1 MRLSKFA
8 LLAFFGLMSSSNAAA
23 EARSANDSLRA
34 RALIESAKAEL
45 QKGRQARAVELS
57 QEAERLAPNQFE
69 TNYILGVALAEAF
82 QYGESEPFLLRA
94 VELAPKNV
102 EARMKLAAVSLKLGK
117 QQEARNALEA
127 ALSLLNAVL
136 KANPDSAEAIESVG
150 LAYLIFGEWEEVEQA
165 IQKLYA
171 LRSPLAFDLSKRI
184 EALQT
189 QAKAEI
195 RYLKAVQRVRKKD
208 AQLCFNIASAYLYL
222 KDFPNAIEW
231 FKKTVEQKPD
241 YAAAHR
247 NLGMIYAREKKFD
260 DAIPAFKEAIK
271 FTSSDSPEI
280 VGLFAALGNAFLNLS
295 MLEKAIEAFETAIR
309 CGNQIQQQP
318 QTEMAYSHYGLGVAL
333 LQFERSIETKL
344 LAKPLYQ
351 RLDAMESR
359 SLFEKPPKLRRYDAI
374 LNAFKSATAY
384 KPDFADAYM
393 TMGVAYLSIGDARN
407 ASYAYREVVRLK
419 PDYAEAY
426 NALAIAYAE
435 QGYFDA
441 AAQTLESAIKLK
453 PDFIEA
459 HTSLGRVY
467 ERLERWRD
475 ALTCYKA
482 VLQLDENNIDAH
494 FHAGMIYVRLK
505 ETFLASK
512 HYFALKRLSPSLA
525 SRLYLAIQE
534 PLR

>member
-8 LLAFFGLMSSSNAAA
+8 LLAFFGLMSSSSAA

-34 RALIESAKAEL
+34 RALIESAKTEL
-45 QKGRQARAVELS
+45 QKGRQARAVELG

-69 TNYILGVALAEAF
+69 ANYILGVALAEAF
-82 QYGESEPFLLRA
+82 QYAEAEPYLLRA
-94 VELAPKNV
+94 VELSPKNV

-117 QQEARNALEA
+117 QQQARNALEA
-127 ALSLLNAVL
+127 SLSLLNAAL
-136 KANPDSAEAIESVG
+136 NANPDSAEAIESVG

-184 EALQT
+184 EALQA

-222 KDFPNAIEW
+222 KDFPNAVEW
-231 FKKTVEQKPD
+231 FKKTIELKPD
-241 YAAAHR
+241 YAAARR
-247 NLGMIYAREKKFD
+247 NLAMIYLREKKFD

-280 VGLFAALGNAFLNLS
+280 VGLFAGLGNVFLNLS

-309 CGNQIQQQP
+309 YGNQVQP
-318 QTEMAYSHYGLGVAL
+318 QPQAEMAQAHYGLGAAL

-351 RLDAMESR
+351 RLDATESP
-359 SLFEKPPKLRRYDAI
+359 SLFEKPPRLRRYDAI

-393 TMGVAYLSIGDARN
+393 TMGIAYLSIGDARN
-407 ASYAYREVVRLK
+407 ASYAYREAVRLK

-435 QGYFDA
+435 QGYYDA

-453 PDFIEA
+453 PDFLDA
-459 HTSLGRVY
+459 RASLGRIY
-467 ERLERWRD
+467 ERQERWRD
-475 ALTCYKA
+475 ALAQYKFI
-482 VLQLDENNIDAH
+482 LERDDENADAH
-494 FHAGMIYVRLK
+494 FRAGMIYARLK
-505 ETFLASK
+505 EPFLASR
-512 HYFALKRLSPSLA
+512 HYQTLKRLNPSLA
-525 SRLYLAIQE
+525 SRLYAALQE

>member
-1 MRLSKFA
+1 MRLSKYTAFA
-8 LLAFFGLMSSSNAAA
+8 LCVLLLVLTSAIQASSN
-23 EARSANDSLRA
+23 NDSLRV
-34 RALIESAKAEL
+34 RALIESAKSEL
-45 QKGRQARAVELS
+45 QKGRQARAVELA
-57 QEAERLAPNQFE
+57 QEAHRLAPNQFDS
-69 TNYILGVALAEAF
+69 NLLLGIAFSEAF
-82 QYGESEPFLLRA
+82 QYSDAQPFLLRA
-94 VELAPKNV
+94 VELAPNNV
-102 EARMKLAAVSLKLGK
+102 EARMKLSSVSLKLGK
-117 QQEARNALEA
+117 QQAARNSLEA
-127 ALSLLNAVL
+127 SLSLLNSVL
-136 KANPDSAEAIESVG
+136 KANPDSAEVIESVG
-150 LAYLIFGEWEEVEQA
+150 LAYLIFGEWEEVEIA

-171 LRSPLAFDLSKRI
+171 LQSPLAFDLSKQI

-189 QAKAEI
+189 QARAEI

-208 AQLCFNIASAYLYL
+208 TQLCFNIANAHLYL
-222 KDFPNAIEW
+222 KEFSNAIEW
-231 FKKTVEQKPD
+231 FKKTVELKPD

-247 NLGMIYAREKKFD
+247 NLALIYTREKKYD
-260 DAIPAFKEAIK
+260 EAIPAFKEAIK
-271 FTSSDSPEI
+271 YTSTDSPEI
-280 VGLFAALGNAFLNLS
+280 VGLFTGLGNVFLNLS
-295 MLEKAIEAFETAIR
+295 MLEKAIESFEFAIR
-309 CGNQIQQQP
+309 YAADLAVQP
-318 QTEMAYSHYGLGVAL
+318 QTELAYSHYGLGVAL

-374 LNAFKSATAY
+374 LNAFKTAITY
-384 KPDFADAYM
+384 KTDFADAYM
-393 TMGVAYLSIGDARN
+393 TLGVAYLGIGDARN

-435 QGYFDA
+435 QGYFDS

-475 ALTCYKA
+475 ALRQYKT
-482 VLQLDENNIDAH
+482 VLELDENNIDAH
-494 FHAGMIYVRLK
+494 FHAGMMYVRLK

-525 SRLYLAIQE
+525 SRLFLAIQE

>member
-1 MRLSKFA
+1 MRLSKWIA
-8 LLAFFGLMSSSNAAA
+8 LCALWLSLSSGVRAA
-23 EARSANDSLRA
+23 STQDSLRVS
-34 RALIESAKAEL
+34 ALLKSAQSEL
-45 QKGRQARAVELS
+45 QKGRQARAVELA
-57 QEAERLAPNQFE
+57 QEAHRLSPNRFD
-69 TNYILGVALAEAF
+69 TNFLLGVSFSESF
-82 QYGESEPFLLRA
+82 QYSEAEPFLLRA
-94 VELAPKNV
+94 IELETTHV
-102 EARMKLAAVSLKLGK
+102 EAHMKLASVSLKLGK
-117 QQEARNALEA
+117 QQQARNALET
-127 ALSLLNAVL
+127 ALSLLNRIL
-136 KANPDSAEAIESVG
+136 KTNPDSAEVIESVG
-150 LAYLIFGEWEEVEQA
+150 LAYLIFGEWEEVEA
-165 IQKLYA
+165 ALQKLYD

-208 AQLCFNIASAYLYL
+208 AQICFNIANAYLYL

-231 FKKTVEQKPD
+231 FRKTIELKPD

-247 NLGMIYAREKKFD
+247 NLAMIYTREKKYD

-271 FTSSDSPEI
+271 YTSSDSPEI
-280 VGLFAALGNAFLNLS
+280 VGLFAGLGNVFLNLS

-309 CGNQIQQQP
+309 YGDNLTTKP
-318 QTEMAYSHYGLGVAL
+318 QLEMAYSHYGLGVAL
-333 LQFERSIETKL
+333 LQFERSIETRL

-351 RLDAMESR
+351 RLDAMESY

-374 LNAFKSATAY
+374 LTAFKNAVAF

-393 TMGVAYLSIGDARN
+393 TMGIAYLGIGDARN

-435 QGYFDA
+435 QGYFDS

-453 PDFIEA
+453 PDFVEA

-475 ALTCYKA
+475 ALLCYKA
-482 VLQLDENNIDAH
+482 VLQLDENNSDAH

-505 ETFLASK
+505 ENFLASQ
-512 HYFALKRLSPSLA
+512 HYVALKRLNPTLA
-525 SRLYLAIQE
+525 SRLYLALQE
-534 PLR
+534 SLR

>member
-8 LLAFFGLMSSSNAAA
+8 VAFSAAWLLLQTGA
-23 EARSANDSLRA
+23 EAGAIGDSSRVK
-34 RALIESAKAEL
+34 ALLELAKSEL
-45 QKGRQARAVELS
+45 QKGKQLRAVELA
-57 QEAERLAPNQFE
+57 QEAHRLSPNQFE
-69 TNYILGVALAEAF
+69 PNFLLGVAFAEAF
-82 QYGESEPFLLRA
+82 QYSEAEPFLMRA

-117 QQEARNALEA
+117 QQQARDALEQSLA
-127 ALSLLNAVL
+127 LLNAAL
-136 KANPDSAEAIESVG
+136 KISPDSAEVIESVG
-150 LAYLIFGEWEEVEQA
+150 LAYLIFGEWEEVEA
-165 IQKLYA
+165 ALQKLYA

-184 EALQT
+184 EALQS

-208 AQLCFNIASAYLYL
+208 AQLCFNIANAYLYL
-222 KDFPNAIEW
+222 KEFPNATEW
-231 FKKTVEQKPD
+231 FKKTVELKPD
-241 YAAAHR
+241 YAAAYR
-247 NLGMIYAREKKFD
+247 NLAMIYVREKKFD
-260 DAIPAFKEAIK
+260 EAITAFKAAIQH
-271 FTSSDSPEI
+271 TPADSPDL
-280 VGLFAALGNAFLNLS
+280 VGLFVGLGNALLNLS
-295 MLEKAIEAFETAIR
+295 MLEKSIEAFETAIR
-309 CGNQIQQQP
+309 YGENLTTKP
-318 QTEMAYSHYGLGVAL
+318 QVEMAYSHYGLGVAL
-333 LQFERSIETKL
+333 LQFERTIETKL

-351 RLDAMESR
+351 RLDAIESR

-374 LNAFKSATAY
+374 LNAFKNAVAF

-393 TMGVAYLSIGDARN
+393 TMGIAYLGIGDARN

-459 HTSLGRVY
+459 YLSLGRVY

-475 ALTCYKA
+475 ALRQYKT
-482 VLQLDENNIDAH
+482 VLELDENNTDAH

-505 ETFLASK
+505 ETFLASQ
-512 HYFALKRLSPSLA
+512 HYFALKRLNPALA
-525 SRLYLAIQE
+525 SRLYLALQE

>member
-1 MRLSKFA
+1 MRLSKYTAFA
-8 LLAFFGLMSSSNAAA
+8 LCALLLVLHSAIKASSND
-23 EARSANDSLRA
+23 DSLRV
-34 RALIESAKAEL
+34 RALIETAKSEL
-45 QKGRQARAVELS
+45 QKGRQARAVELA
-57 QEAERLAPNQFE
+57 QEAHRLSPNDFD
-69 TNYILGVALAEAF
+69 TNFLLGIAFSEAF
-82 QYGESEPFLLRA
+82 QYSDAEPFLARA
-94 VELAPKNV
+94 VELAPRHV
-102 EARMKLAAVSLKLGK
+102 DARMKLASVSLKLGK
-117 QQEARNALEA
+117 QQEARNALEDL
-127 ALSLLNAVL
+127 LSLLNSIL
-136 KANPDSAEAIESVG
+136 KTNPDSAEAIESVG
-150 LAYLIFGEWEEVEQA
+150 LAYLIFGEWEEVEAA

-208 AQLCFNIASAYLYL
+208 AQLCFNIANAHLYL
-222 KDFPNAIEW
+222 KEFPSAIEW
-231 FKKTVEQKPD
+231 FKKTIELKPN

-247 NLGMIYAREKKFD
+247 NLAMIYMREKKFD
-260 DAIPAFKEAIK
+260 DAIAAFKEAINH
-271 FTSSDSPEI
+271 TSIESPEI
-280 VGLFAALGNAFLNLS
+280 VGLFIGLGNAFLNLS

-309 CGNQIQQQP
+309 HVADLAVQP
-318 QTEMAYSHYGLGVAL
+318 QTELAYAHYGLGVAL

-351 RLDAMESR
+351 RLDALESR

-374 LNAFKSATAY
+374 LNAFKTATTY

-393 TMGVAYLSIGDARN
+393 TLGIAYFGIGDARN

-419 PDYAEAY
+419 PDYADAY

-467 ERLERWRD
+467 ERLERWRE
-475 ALTCYKA
+475 ALMCYKT

-512 HYFALKRLSPSLA
+512 HYFALKRLSPALA
-525 SRLYLAIQE
+525 SRLYLAMQE

>member
-1 MRLSKFA
+1 MRLSKYIA
-8 LLAFFGLMSSSNAAA
+8 LVLCTIWLVL
-23 EARSANDSLRA
+23 SATAQAGSMNDSLRVK
-34 RALIESAKAEL
+34 ALLESAKLEL
-45 QKGRQARAVELS
+45 QKGRQARAIEFA
-57 QEAERLAPNQFE
+57 QEAQRLAPNEFE
-69 TNYILGVALAEAF
+69 ANFLLGVAFSEAF
-82 QYGESEPFLLRA
+82 QYSDAEPFFLRA

-102 EARMKLAAVSLKLGK
+102 EAQMKLASVSLKLGK
-117 QQEARNALEA
+117 SQEARNALETS
-127 ALSLLNAVL
+127 LSLLNAIL
-136 KANPDSAEAIESVG
+136 RTNPDSAEVIENVG
-150 LAYLIFGEWEEVEQA
+150 LAYLIFGEWEEVEEA
-165 IQKLYA
+165 IKKLYA

-208 AQLCFNIASAYLYL
+208 AQLCFNIANAYLYL
-222 KDFPNAIEW
+222 KDFPNAMEW
-231 FKKTVEQKPD
+231 FKKTVELKPD

-247 NLGMIYAREKKFD
+247 NMAMIYTREKKFD

-271 FTSSDSPEI
+271 HTRSDSPEM
-280 VGLFAALGNAFLNLS
+280 VGLFVGLGNCFLNLS

-309 CGNQIQQQP
+309 YGNDLATPP
-318 QTEMAYSHYGLGVAL
+318 QTELAYAHYGLGVAL

-351 RLDAMESR
+351 RLDAMESH

-374 LNAFKSATAY
+374 LNAFKSATTY
-384 KPDFADAYM
+384 KSDFADAYM
-393 TMGVAYLSIGDARN
+393 TMGIAYLGIGDARN

-435 QGYFDA
+435 QGYFEA

-453 PDFIEA
+453 PDFIDA

-475 ALTCYKA
+475 ALMCYKTI
-482 VLQLDENNIDAH
+482 LQLDENNADAH

-505 ETFLASK
+505 ESFLASK
-512 HYFALKRLSPSLA
+512 HYFALKRLNPALA

>member
-1 MRLSKFA
+1 MRLSKFSMMA
-8 LLAFFGLMSSSNAAA
+8 LCVILLSPNAVMQA
-23 EARSANDSLRA
+23 SAISDSLRVKS
-34 RALIESAKAEL
+34 LLELAKSEL
-45 QKGRQARAVELS
+45 QKGKQLRAIEFAK
-57 QEAERLAPNQFE
+57 EAHRLLPNQFE
-69 TNYILGVALAEAF
+69 PNFLLGFAFAEAF
-82 QYGESEPFLLRA
+82 EYSEAESFLLRA

-102 EARMKLAAVSLKLGK
+102 EARMKLASVSLKLGK
-117 QQEARNALEA
+117 QQQARNALEQSLA
-127 ALSLLNAVL
+127 LLNAVL
-136 KANPDSAEAIESVG
+136 KMNPDSAEVIESVG
-150 LAYLIFGEWEEVEQA
+150 LAYLIFGEWEEVEA
-165 IQKLYA
+165 ALQKLYD

-208 AQLCFNIASAYLYL
+208 AQICFNIANAYLYL
-222 KDFPNAIEW
+222 KDFLNAIEW
-231 FKKTVEQKPD
+231 FRKTIELKPD

-247 NLGMIYAREKKFD
+247 NLAMIYTREKKYD

-271 FTSSDSPEI
+271 YTSSDSPEI
-280 VGLFAALGNAFLNLS
+280 VGLFAGLGNVFLNLS
-295 MLEKAIEAFETAIR
+295 MLEKAIEAFEAAIR
-309 CGNQIQQQP
+309 YGNDLAVQP
-318 QTEMAYSHYGLGVAL
+318 QTELAYSHYGLGVAL
-333 LQFERSIETKL
+333 LQFERTIETRL

-374 LNAFKSATAY
+374 LTAFKNAVAF

-393 TMGVAYLSIGDARN
+393 TMGIAYLGIGDARN

-435 QGYFDA
+435 QGYFDS

-453 PDFIEA
+453 PDFVEA

-475 ALTCYKA
+475 ALLCYKA
-482 VLQLDENNIDAH
+482 VLQLDENNSDAH

-505 ETFLASK
+505 ENFLASQ
-512 HYFALKRLSPSLA
+512 HYVALKRLNPTLA
-525 SRLYLAIQE
+525 SRLYLALQE
-534 PLR
+534 SLR